1 MWYAVRD
8 LTPTLPA
15 MSDVGPDQSAERVAK
30 ADASKL
36 AARNEADELR
46 WLMSDPRGRHFMWRL
61 LQCFGVYRLSYVQ
74 GDPAHSAFN
83 EGRRNEGLK
92 LMSQIMEDCPGRFT
106 EMQKE
111 ASKHERRSSK

>member
-1 MWYAVRD
+1 MRD
-8 LTPTLPA
+8 ATPTFAA
-15 MSDVGPDQSAERVAK
+15 MSAVGPDVLAEREARAQAQVLDK
-30 ADASKL
+30 
-36 AARNEADELR
+36 RNEVDELL
-46 WLMSDPRGRHFMWRL
+46 WLMSDPRGRRFVWRL
-61 LQCFGVYRLSYVQ
+61 LQGFGVYQLSYVQ

-92 LMSQIMEDCPGRFT
+92 LMSLLLQHCPARFT